1 MGCSNM
7 KIVVEGTRQEITQAK
22 EVLESVCLFNQSSC
36 HANKKCEECKKEHNL
51 IKEFI
56 IKSE

>member
-1 MGCSNM
+1 M

-36 HANKKCEECKKEHNL
+36 HVNKKCKDCEKEHNL